1 MIDQALTLALA
12 MFGIALA
19 LTCWRLLAGPDVLD
33 RVLALDTMYV
43 NALAIVVL
51 LGLKFR
57 TQVYFEAALVIAM
70 LGFVGT
76 VVMARFVG
84 RGDVIDHD

>member
-19 LTCWRLLAGPDVLD
+19 LACWRLLAGPDVLD